1 MVNGTADFSKIQQ
14 QAQRK
19 ASLYNDVLE
28 KFKVAQAKAD
38 AHFFKLV
45 ASTKERSDQA
55 LTLMLVVSIVLLI
68 LWLLASDTANN
79 LSLLANGKGS
89 LSTNLRVNS
98 EDEIGQVSIK
108 FNSFMA
114 LLKNCT

>member
-1 MVNGTADFSKIQQ
+1 MLT
-14 QAQRK
+14 
-19 ASLYNDVLE
+19 
-28 KFKVAQAKAD
+28 
-38 AHFFKLV
+38 FFKLV

-55 LTLMLVVSIVLLI
+55 LTLMLVVSIVSLI

-114 LLKNCT
+114 LLKKLYLK